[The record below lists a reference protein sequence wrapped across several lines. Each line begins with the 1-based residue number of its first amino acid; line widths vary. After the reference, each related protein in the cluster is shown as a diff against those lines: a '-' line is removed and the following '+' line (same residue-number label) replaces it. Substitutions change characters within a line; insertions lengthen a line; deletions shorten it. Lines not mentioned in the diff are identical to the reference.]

1 MSTKYL
7 IILLILT
14 ISKISGFN
22 EIEQKSI
29 ENYHNYI
36 RIKAKLFGA
45 EPKSPLNQV
54 KWSNDIANKVQTFV
68 SQCNLGV
75 PQNIEGTGFALF
87 KVMGK
92 EFDPVDI
99 LNRTF
104 ERSAPLYDW
113 STGNCKPD
121 QCCDTYQTMIWNTS
135 TSVGCASSYCS
146 SGSYNFFVC
155 GYYPIGNFAG
165 IKPYTP
171 KVQSQLT
178 ENGSGGGDT
187 KLEPSVKPISIN
199 VSSRFILPT
208 SSTGDVDWK
217 SLGFVTSIKNQGQCG
232 GCYSFAT
239 CAALESA
246 YLIKNNLP
254 NTDIDLSEQ
263 NFVSCVNYGCGGGN
277 GQSCLDKLKSTGIMY
292 ETSYPYKA
300 VTGSCP
306 NVIQSPQPFKWTGY
320 SNIQGN
326 KEAFLN
332 ALKSGPIY
340 ASLYVDSGFQLYKS
354 GIYSCSQ
361 SSTPNHAITIV
372 GYSSADNS
380 YLIKNSWGTIYGESG
395 YIRLK
400 EGSCNLYSFTG
411 ITTQV

>member
-1 MSTKYL
+1 MFLKFLILFL
-7 IILLILT
+7 IIT

-22 EIEQKSI
+22 DIEQKSI

-36 RIKAKLFGA
+36 RLNAELFGPD
-45 EPKSPLNQV
+45 PKSQLNSI
-54 KWSNDIANKVQTFV
+54 KWSSDIANKVQSFV
-68 SQCNLGV
+68 GQCNFGI

-87 KVMGK
+87 KVMRK
-92 EFDPVDI
+92 EFNPVDV

-104 ERSAPLYDW
+104 SSSAPLFDW
-113 STGNCKPD
+113 STGNCKPG
-121 QCCDTYQTMIWNTS
+121 QCCDNYQTMIWNTS
-135 TSVGCASSYCS
+135 TNVGCATSYCS
-146 SGSYNFFVC
+146 SYSFFVC
-155 GYYPIGNFAG
+155 GYYPMGNFAG
-165 IKPYTP
+165 IRPYIP
-171 KVQSQLT
+171 KQSTSSSSQIN
-178 ENGSGGGDT
+178 ENFSKT
-187 KLEPSVKPISIN
+187 TLIPSTKPIAIN
-199 VSSRFILPT
+199 VSSPFTLPS

-217 SLGFVTSIKNQGQCG
+217 NLGFVTSIKNQGQCG

-239 CAALESA
+239 CAVLESA
-246 YLIKNNLP
+246 HLIKNNLP

-277 GQSCLDKLKSTGIMY
+277 GQSCLDKFKSTGIMY
-292 ETSYPYKA
+292 ESDYPYKG
-300 VTGSCP
+300 VTGTCP
-306 NVIQSPQPFKWTGY
+306 NVIQSPPPFKWTGY

-326 KEAFLN
+326 KIAFLN

-372 GYSSADNS
+372 GYSSTDNTF
-380 YLIKNSWGTIYGESG
+380 LIKNSWGTTYGESG

-400 EGSCNLYSFTG
+400 EGSCNLYAFTG
-411 ITTQV
+411 IVAQV